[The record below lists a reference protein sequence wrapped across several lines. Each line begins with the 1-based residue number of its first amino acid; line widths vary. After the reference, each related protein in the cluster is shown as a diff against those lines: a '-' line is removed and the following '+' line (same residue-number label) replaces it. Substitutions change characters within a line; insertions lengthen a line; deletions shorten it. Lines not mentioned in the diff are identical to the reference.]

1 MTGKGQFLASYND
14 DFATLQKVFGYNW
27 SKSTD
32 QVATAV
38 DDYCLQIDI
47 EQNEMVSVE
56 VMFYIAQKKRDF
68 FVAHHTNQCEENEIL
83 LHFN

>member
-1 MTGKGQFLASYND
+1 MTRKGQFFASYND

-47 EQNEMVSVE
+47 EQNEMVSNGIE
-56 VMFYIAQKKRDF
+56 VMFYIAQKMRF
-68 FVAHHTNQCEENEIL
+68 FSHTTRINMKKMK
-83 LHFN
+83 F